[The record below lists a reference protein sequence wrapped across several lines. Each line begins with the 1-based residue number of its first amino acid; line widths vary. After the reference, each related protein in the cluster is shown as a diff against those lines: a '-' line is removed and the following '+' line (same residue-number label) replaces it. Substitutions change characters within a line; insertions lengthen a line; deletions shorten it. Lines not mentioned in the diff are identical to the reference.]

1 MCGCESNVGH
11 GRGFSGAEWIMENLR
26 NSQGKA
32 IFVSLI
38 EKCTSNGGLF
48 FFCFPFQAKKK
59 YSLEGSV
66 GWHSRHAFAQW
77 QDTGRQDE
85 PPAKNLYLAAG
96 QRPELKFIDSNRSYG
111 TILFGV
117 ASPTSLDDFTYT
129 SCPTVTVPQSIG

>member
-48 FFCFPFQAKKK
+48 FFSFFHFKQRKKN
-59 YSLEGSV
+59 SLEGSV

-77 QDTGRQDE
+77 PNTGRQDE
-85 PPAKNLYLAAG
+85 PPG
-96 QRPELKFIDSNRSYG
+96 R
-111 TILFGV
+111 
-117 ASPTSLDDFTYT
+117 
-129 SCPTVTVPQSIG
+129 